1 MTQGLTLLTFLVVS
15 FLAVGSLLVGAKL
28 LRVRARAD
36 SPLKRETYEC
46 GETPTGMAWVRFH
59 ARYYVVAL
67 FFVLFDVEA
76 ALILPWG
83 TIVREVGTAG
93 LVAVGDLRGGPDARL
108 GLGDPERS
116 ARVGVRTVDDGS
128 GFEHPLYRT
137 LLSVPGLSVATTALD
152 EVLTWGMSN
161 ALWVFPMATS
171 CCGIE
176 FMATAA
182 SRVDIDRMGTIVRAT
197 PRQADVMVVA
207 GTITVKMAPRVKKLW
222 DQMPEPKWCIA
233 MGVCAISG
241 DFYRNLYSVV
251 PGIDT
256 FLPVDVYVPGLPA
269 ESRGADARVHPAAG
283 KNPEATQGRERHARA
298 QPRADQRSPSHP
310 FRAWSIASARP
321 SSIAPRSNRRPS
333 PPRWRRRR
341 LCEPRFRP
349 RRRSRCGGQAEPSGP
364 DLPAVLTELGIPTTG
379 EAGPPLVPASRHLE
393 VAARLKARGYRQFVS
408 VVATHWVPG
417 TGRRPKAV
425 DEPEHFEVTSL
436 LRTVG
441 AGSRLATWT
450 VRLSPGEAIPSLFKL
465 FAGADWQ
472 EREQYD
478 LVGVVFAD
486 HPDLRRL
493 MMPENYDR
501 FPLRRDLPANL
512 PYAPWR

>member
-1 MTQGLTLLTFLVVS
+1 M
-15 FLAVGSLLVGAKL
+15 
-28 LRVRARAD
+28 
-36 SPLKRETYEC
+36 
-46 GETPTGMAWVRFH
+46 
-59 ARYYVVAL
+59 
-67 FFVLFDVEA
+67 
-76 ALILPWG
+76 
-83 TIVREVGTAG
+83 
-93 LVAVGDLRGGPDARL
+93 
-108 GLGDPERS
+108 
-116 ARVGVRTVDDGS
+116 RTVDDGAA
-128 GFEHPLYRT
+128 FEHPLYRT
-137 LLSVPGLSVATTALD
+137 LLRMPGLTVATTVLD
-152 EVLTWGMSN
+152 QVLTWGTSN

-233 MGVCAISG
+233 MGSCAISG

-251 PGIDT
+251 PGVDT
-256 FLPVDVYVPGLPA
+256 FMPVDVYVPGCP
-269 ESRGADARVHPAAG
+269 P
-283 KNPEATQGRERHARA
+283 NPEALMHGFLRLQEKIRRQRKGENVVPEPNPELLRVTKPSLPRLVDADRTPELDRA
-298 QPRADQRSPSHP
+298 QVESADIATEAEVTPPVRASLPVE
-310 FRAWSIASARP
+310 
-321 SSIAPRSNRRPS
+321 APEPVAPS
-333 PPRWRRRR
+333 P
-341 LCEPRFRP
+341 EPAG
-349 RRRSRCGGQAEPSGP
+349 S
-364 DLPAVLTELGIPTTG
+364 DLAVVLAELGIAATAEG
-379 EAGPPLVPASRHLE
+379 GPPLVPVARHLE
-393 VAARLKARGYRQFVS
+393 LAGRLKARGYRHFVS
-408 VVATHWVPG
+408 VIATHWIPG
-417 TGRRPKAV
+417 TGRKGKAP
-425 DEPEHFEVTSL
+425 DEPEHYEVTYL

-441 AGSRLATWT
+441 LGSRIATWT
-450 VRLSPGEAIPSLFKL
+450 VRLGLGEVVPSLFQL

>member
-1 MTQGLTLLTFLVVS
+1 
-15 FLAVGSLLVGAKL
+15 
-28 LRVRARAD
+28 
-36 SPLKRETYEC
+36 
-46 GETPTGMAWVRFH
+46 
-59 ARYYVVAL
+59 
-67 FFVLFDVEA
+67 
-76 ALILPWG
+76 
-83 TIVREVGTAG
+83 
-93 LVAVGDLRGGPDARL
+93 
-108 GLGDPERS
+108 
-116 ARVGVRTVDDGS
+116 VRTVDDGS
-128 GFEHPLYRT
+128 AFEHPLYRT
-137 LLSVPGLSVATTALD
+137 LLSMPGLTVATTVLD
-152 EVLTWGMSN
+152 QVLTWGTTN

-233 MGVCAISG
+233 MGSCAISG

-251 PGIDT
+251 PGVDT
-256 FLPVDVYVPGLPA
+256 FLPVDVYVPGCP
-269 ESRGADARVHPAAG
+269 P
-283 KNPEATQGRERHARA
+283 NPEALMHGFLRLQEKIRRQRDGEKVVPDPNPELLRVTKPSLPRLIDADRTPELDRA
-298 QPRADQRSPSHP
+298 QIESAEIATEVEVTPPVRATL
-310 FRAWSIASARP
+310 AGA
-321 SSIAPRSNRRPS
+321 APVMGAGTPT
-333 PPRWRRRR
+333 P
-341 LCEPRFRP
+341 
-349 RRRSRCGGQAEPSGP
+349 GG
-364 DLPAVLTELGIPTTG
+364 DLAAVLAELGIVATG
-379 EAGPPLVPASRHLE
+379 ESGPPLVPVSRHLE
-393 VAARLKARGYRQFVS
+393 LATSLKARGYRQYVS
-408 VVATHWVPG
+408 VVATHWIPG
-417 TGRRPKAV
+417 TGRKGKAP
-425 DEPEHFEVTSL
+425 DEPEHYEVTYL
-436 LRTVG
+436 LRSIG
-441 AGSRLATWT
+441 SGSRTTTWA
-450 VRLSPGEAIPSLFKL
+450 VRLAPGEPVPSLARL

>member
-1 MTQGLTLLTFLVVS
+1 VGL
-15 FLAVGSLLVGAKL
+15 
-28 LRVRARAD
+28 
-36 SPLKRETYEC
+36 
-46 GETPTGMAWVRFH
+46 
-59 ARYYVVAL
+59 
-67 FFVLFDVEA
+67 
-76 ALILPWG
+76 
-83 TIVREVGTAG
+83 
-93 LVAVGDLRGGPDARL
+93 
-108 GLGDPERS
+108 
-116 ARVGVRTVDDGS
+116 RTVDDGT

-137 LLSVPGLSVATTALD
+137 LLSMPGLTVATAVLD
-152 EVLTWGMSN
+152 QVLTWGMSN

-197 PRQADVMVVA
+197 PRQADVMVIA

-222 DQMPEPKWCIA
+222 DQMPEPKWAIA
-233 MGVCAISG
+233 MGSCAISG

-251 PGIDT
+251 PGVDT
-256 FLPVDVYVPGLPA
+256 FLPVDVYVPGCP
-269 ESRGADARVHPAAG
+269 P
-283 KNPEATQGRERHARA
+283 NPEALMHGFLRLQEKIRRQRKGENVSPEPNPELLKITRPSIPRLVDRERTPELDRA
-298 QPRADQRSPSHP
+298 QVESAT
-310 FRAWSIASARP
+310 IATEVEAT
-321 SSIAPRSNRRPS
+321 
-333 PPRWRRRR
+333 PPVRTS
-341 LCEPRFRP
+341 LPVETPEPVAER
-349 RRRSRCGGQAEPSGP
+349 AEPGGP
-364 DLPAVLTELGIPTTG
+364 DLPAVLTELGLPLTA
-379 EAGPPLVPASRHLE
+379 EAGPPLVPVARHLE
-393 VAARLKARGYRQFVS
+393 VAARLKERGYRQFVS
-408 VVATHWVPG
+408 VVATHWVPA
-417 TGRRPKAV
+417 TGRKGKAP
-425 DEPEHFEVTSL
+425 DEPEHYEVTTL

-450 VRLSPGEAIPSLFKL
+450 VRLAPGEAIPSLFKL

>member
-1 MTQGLTLLTFLVVS
+1 M
-15 FLAVGSLLVGAKL
+15 
-28 LRVRARAD
+28 
-36 SPLKRETYEC
+36 
-46 GETPTGMAWVRFH
+46 
-59 ARYYVVAL
+59 
-67 FFVLFDVEA
+67 
-76 ALILPWG
+76 
-83 TIVREVGTAG
+83 
-93 LVAVGDLRGGPDARL
+93 
-108 GLGDPERS
+108 
-116 ARVGVRTVDDGS
+116 RTVDDGS

-137 LLSVPGLSVATTALD
+137 LLSMPGLTVATTVLD
-152 EVLTWGMSN
+152 DVLTWGMSN

-233 MGVCAISG
+233 MGSCAISG

-251 PGIDT
+251 PGVDT
-256 FLPVDVYVPGLPA
+256 FLPVDVYVPGCP
-269 ESRGADARVHPAAG
+269 P
-283 KNPEATQGRERHARA
+283 NPEALMHGFLRLQEKIRRQRKGETVTPDPNPDLLRVTRPSLPRIVDRERTPELDQA
-298 QPRADQRSPSHP
+298 QVRSAD
-310 FRAWSIASARP
+310 IATEVEAT
-321 SSIAPRSNRRPS
+321 APVQVSLDVETPA
-333 PPRWRRRR
+333 PVAEVPVAA
-341 LCEPRFRP
+341 
-349 RRRSRCGGQAEPSGP
+349 GG
-364 DLPAVLTELGIPTTG
+364 DLPAVLAELGIAVTG
-379 EAGPPLVPASRHLE
+379 EAGPPLVPPLQHLE
-393 VAARLKARGYRQFVS
+393 VASRLKARGYRQLVS
-408 VVATHWVPG
+408 IVATHWVAG
-417 TGRRPKAV
+417 TGRKGKAA
-425 DEPEHFEVTSL
+425 DEPEHYEVTYL

-441 AGSRLATWT
+441 AGSRVATWA
-450 VRLSPGEAIPSLFKL
+450 VRLVSGEPVPSLFPL

-472 EREQYD
+472 EREQFD

-512 PYAPWR
+512 SYAPWR

>member
-1 MTQGLTLLTFLVVS
+1 M
-15 FLAVGSLLVGAKL
+15 
-28 LRVRARAD
+28 
-36 SPLKRETYEC
+36 
-46 GETPTGMAWVRFH
+46 
-59 ARYYVVAL
+59 
-67 FFVLFDVEA
+67 
-76 ALILPWG
+76 
-83 TIVREVGTAG
+83 
-93 LVAVGDLRGGPDARL
+93 
-108 GLGDPERS
+108 
-116 ARVGVRTVDDGS
+116 GVRTVDDGAA
-128 GFEHPLYRT
+128 FEHPLYRT
-137 LLSVPGLSVATTALD
+137 LLSVPGLTVATTVLD
-152 EVLTWGMSN
+152 QVLTWGMSN

-233 MGVCAISG
+233 MGSCAISG

-251 PGIDT
+251 PGVDT
-256 FLPVDVYVPGLPA
+256 FLPVDVYVPGCP
-269 ESRGADARVHPAAG
+269 P
-283 KNPEATQGRERHARA
+283 NPEALMHGFLRLQEKIRKRRKGETVTPEVNPELLKITKPSIPRLVDPDRTAEMDRA
-298 QPRADQRSPSHP
+298 QVESADVATEVEITPPVRTTLGAEAPEP
-310 FRAWSIASARP
+310 VAERP
-321 SSIAPRSNRRPS
+321 D
-333 PPRWRRRR
+333 
-341 LCEPRFRP
+341 
-349 RRRSRCGGQAEPSGP
+349 PSGS
-364 DLPAVLTELGIPTTG
+364 DVPAVLAELGIAASG
-379 EAGPPLVPASRHLE
+379 EGGPPLVPVARHLD
-393 VAARLKARGYRQFVS
+393 VASRLKARGYRQFVS
-408 VVATHWVPG
+408 VIATHWVPG
-417 TGRRPKAV
+417 TGRKGKAP
-425 DEPEHFEVTSL
+425 DEVEHYEVTYL

-441 AGSRLATWT
+441 AGSHLATWT
-450 VRLSPGEAIPSLFKL
+450 VRLATGEPVPSLFAL